1 MPFLSSLKSAVSSK
15 TRTRKQLSVEA
26 PSPENDFPLL
36 LSLKPVTFPK
46 VLSSHQHSLADQ
58 GWTTVTYNPPDPLQI
73 RSQELFKA
81 SKAFFELPTS
91 RKLAFQTQQG
101 TEDGWSRVEGEK
113 EFITLRSLDS
123 TPEELKDAAI
133 KFWAE
138 AGGLL
143 INILGRIAESLDL
156 PAEALTA
163 YSKPCAQLGHNKT
176 ATMLRL
182 FRYEGF
188 EGKEAKTVAEGTP
201 RNLLPKI
208 PLKLDQSSTPD

>member
-1 MPFLSSLKSAVSSK
+1 MPFLSSLKSAVSGK
-15 TRTRKQLSVEA
+15 TRRRKQLSVEV
-26 PSPENDFPLL
+26 PSSENGFPLL
-36 LSLKPVTFPK
+36 HSLKPVTFPK

-58 GWTTVTYNPPDPLQI
+58 GWTTVTYSPPDPLQI
-73 RSQELFKA
+73 CSQELFQA
-81 SKAFFELPTS
+81 SKAFFDLPTS
-91 RKLAFQTQQG
+91 RKQAFQTQQG
-101 TEDGWSRVEGEK
+101 TEDGWNRVEGEK
-113 EFITLRSLDS
+113 EFITLRSLDN

-143 INILGRIAESLDL
+143 NDILGRIAESLDL

-163 YSKPCAQLGHNKT
+163 YSQPCAELGHNKT

-201 RNLLPKI
+201 RNLLPQI
-208 PLKLDQSSTPD
+208 PLKLDQSSIPD